1 MIRATCTSYVLGS
14 LTTTMGLTIECVE
27 GLLRRMLHFCGFCV
41 CVCVCLR
48 CFTAACKRDVF
59 NCALEYHNFILF
71 LKGTIMK

>member
-41 CVCVCLR
+41 CVCVCVASLLLVSGMSL
-48 CFTAACKRDVF
+48 TALWSTIISYF
-59 NCALEYHNFILF
+59 F
-71 LKGTIMK
+71 LKEPL